1 MTGMTR
7 SSAGLSGRQRKALYR
22 AWHRGMRETDLLL
35 GSFADAEISNLDN
48 SELAIFEHLL
58 DQPDAEILGWL
69 TGSCETPAEF
79 DTPLLQRIRNYH
91 PDGQDR

>member
-1 MTGMTR
+1 MTR

-35 GSFADAEISNLDN
+35 GSFADTEISNLDN
-48 SELAIFEHLL
+48 SELATFEQLL

-69 TGSCETPAEF
+69 TGSCDIPAEF
-79 DTPLLQRIRNYH
+79 NTPLLQRIRNFH
-91 PDGQDR
+91 PDDLDR